1 MSSLMNLVD
10 LTRGALQ
17 ADQAAL
23 NATAN
28 NVANQNTVGYTDEV
42 VSWSAGD
49 TVTLSGNSQG
59 LEAPTVTTSSL
70 RDRVLDQRVQQQTQA
85 QSGTSAEAAVLS
97 QMEGVFSITG
107 NSTSAGSTQIGTS
120 LNAFFSSLTALSAN
134 PSNEPTQQGVLSAAR
149 TLAQAFNA
157 AATGL
162 AGVQTSVNSSLSSAV
177 GQVNSLTKS
186 IAALNAQIGA
196 EDPNRDAGQLEDA
209 RQEDIAKLS
218 ALIGL
223 NQTTTE
229 SNGLT
234 LTTTGGT
241 VLVSGEKQYALSSA
255 QVGSTTALYDDAGA
269 NITAGVSGGS
279 IGGQLT
285 AQGVDLPA
293 AGSALDQLA
302 YQIGTAVNAQNVA
315 GQTSAGVAGA
325 AIFAVPATAAG
336 AAAQLAVIPSNASAI
351 ATAAPGGGST
361 DNTNANALA
370 NLQTIG
376 GGAGGTM
383 SENLATLLSGIGST
397 SATLQDENATQQ
409 ASLTQLTTQQDTE
422 SGVNLDTE
430 ASNLTLYQRSYQAAS
445 QVFTIVDQLMA
456 SAINMGTETAVS

>member
-1 MSSLMNLVD
+1 MNLVD

-42 VSWSAGD
+42 VSWTAGD
-49 TVTLSGNSQG
+49 TVTLSGDTQAP
-59 LEAPTVTTSSL
+59 EAPTVTTTSL

-85 QSGTSAEAAVLS
+85 QSSTGAEAAVLS

-134 PSNEPTQQGVLSAAR
+134 PSDEPTQQGVLSAAK

-157 AATGL
+157 AASGL
-162 AGVQTSVNSSLSSAV
+162 AGVQTSLNANVSTSVA
-177 GQVNSLTKS
+177 QVNSLTKS
-186 IAALNAQIGA
+186 IAALNAQI
-196 EDPNRDAGQLEDA
+196 ETNDPNQDAGQLEDT
-209 RQEDIAKLS
+209 RQQEDA
-218 ALIGL
+218 GG
-223 NQTTTE
+223 E
-229 SNGLT
+229 HCHRLT

-241 VLVSGEKQYALSSA
+241 VLVAGQQSYALSSS
-255 QVGSTTALYDDAGA
+255 QVGGSTALYDDSGA
-269 NITAGVSGGS
+269 NITAELSGGS

-285 AQGVDLPA
+285 AQAVDLPA
-293 AGSALDQLA
+293 ASNALDQLA

-325 AIFAVPATAAG
+325 AIFEVPASAAG
-336 AAAQLAVIPSNASAI
+336 AAAALSVIPTNAGAI

-361 DNTNANALA
+361 DNTNANALV
-370 NLQTIG
+370 NLQTFA

-383 SENLATLLSGIGST
+383 SQNLAALLSDIGSS
-397 SATLQDENATQQ
+397 SASLQDESTTQQ
-409 ASLTQLTTQQDTE
+409 ASLTQLTTQQDTQ

-445 QVFTIVDQLMA
+445 QVFTIVDQLLA
-456 SAINMGTETAVS
+456 SAINMGTEAAVS

>member
-17 ADQAAL
+17 ADQSAL

-42 VSWSAGD
+42 VSWNPGD
-49 TVTLSGNSQG
+49 VVTISGKEQ
-59 LEAPTVTTSSL
+59 LPQAPTTSTTSL

-85 QSGTSAEAAVLS
+85 QSSTAAEGAVLS
-97 QMEGVFSITG
+97 QVEGVFSITG
-107 NSTSAGSTQIGTS
+107 NSTTAGSTEIGTS
-120 LNAFFSSLTALSAN
+120 LNSFFSSLTALSAN
-134 PSNEPTQQGVLSAAR
+134 PSDASTQQGVLSAAQ

-157 AATGL
+157 AASGL
-162 AGVQTSVNSSLSSAV
+162 AGVQTSVSAGISSSV
-177 GQVNSLTKS
+177 VEVNSLTKS
-186 IAALNAQIGA
+186 IAALNGQIQA
-196 EDPNRDAGQLEDA
+196 SAPNQDAGILEDQ
-209 RQEDIAKLS
+209 RQQDITKLS
-218 ALIGL
+218 GLIGL
-223 NQTTTE
+223 DQTTTE

-241 VLVSGEKQYALSSA
+241 LLVSGEESNELSSA
-255 QVGSTTALYDDAGA
+255 QVGSSMEIYDAQGT
-269 NITAGVSGGS
+269 NITAAISGGS

-285 AQGVDLPA
+285 AQSVDLPA
-293 AGSALDQLA
+293 SSSALDELA
-302 YQIGTAVNAQNVA
+302 YQIGTAVNAQNSA

-325 AIFAVPATAAG
+325 AIFNVPATEAG
-336 AAAQLAVIPSNASAI
+336 AAAQLAVIAPNASAI
-351 ATAAPGGGST
+351 ATAAVGKGST

-370 NLQTIG
+370 NLQAVV

-383 SENLATLLSGIGST
+383 NENLAAMLSDIGST
-397 SATLQDENATQQ
+397 SASLQDESTVQQ
-409 ASLTQLTTQQDTE
+409 ASLTQLTTQQSTL

-445 QVFTIVDQLMA
+445 QVFSIVDRLMA
-456 SAINMGTETAVS
+456 AAINMGQETAVS